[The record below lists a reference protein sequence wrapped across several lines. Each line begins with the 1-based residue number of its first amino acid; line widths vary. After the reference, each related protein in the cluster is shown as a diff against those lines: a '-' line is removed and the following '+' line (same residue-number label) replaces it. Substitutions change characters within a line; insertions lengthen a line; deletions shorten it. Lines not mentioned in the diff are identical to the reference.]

1 MAKIIISAD
10 IHFCKRESLVDNR
23 YPFLARSFEWLNKLS
38 EEIPNSLN
46 VDLGDMFNTSHLTAE
61 DVAVLESIPFNRSW
75 HCITGNHEQDG
86 QNSLL
91 KYFRDIH
98 VIYEKPQLKNFG
110 KDIGWALFIPYT
122 KTPTPLSELLK
133 KLSQSER
140 VVVFSHCDFVG
151 MFGTGEEAGYRID
164 EINKEPRIKMWFN
177 GHYHQRM
184 TLSDKI
190 QVVGNLC
197 GQNFTQNFDPHG
209 VAVYDTETNKYEF
222 IENPFALVF
231 GKMDTS
237 QPKCRDIRK
246 AVESD
251 KVKRYVL
258 AIQTDSELK
267 PAMKEW
273 ADKYLVASRILTSDV
288 AGAGLGSEE
297 IENDEATTVDHIQL
311 FRDEVSARFGE
322 SIVEDLGI

>member
-38 EEIPNSLN
+38 DEIPNSLN
-46 VDLGDMFNTSHLTAE
+46 VDLGDMFNSSHLTAE
-61 DVAVLESIPFNRSW
+61 DVAVLEAIPFNRSW

-110 KDIGWALFIPYT
+110 KDVGWALFIPFT
-122 KTPTPLSELLK
+122 RTPTPLSGLLK
-133 KLSQSER
+133 KLPPSER

-151 MFGTGEEAGYRID
+151 MFGTGEDAGYRID
-164 EINKEPRIKMWFN
+164 EINAEPRIKMWLN

-197 GQNFTQNFDPHG
+197 GQNFTQNFEPHG
-209 VAVYDTETNKYEF
+209 VAVYDTVTNEYEF

-237 QPKCRDIRK
+237 HPKCRDIRK
-246 AVESD
+246 AVEAD
-251 KVKRYVL
+251 PIKRYVL

-267 PAMKEW
+267 SAMKEW

-288 AGAGLGSEE
+288 GGTGLGA
-297 IENDEATTVDHIQL
+297 DEVEDDEVTTIDHIGL
-311 FRDEVSARFGE
+311 FFKEVEERFGKE
-322 SIVEDLGI
+322 IADEIR

>member
-1 MAKIIISAD
+1 
-10 IHFCKRESLVDNR
+10 
-23 YPFLARSFEWLNKLS
+23 
-38 EEIPNSLN
+38 
-46 VDLGDMFNTSHLTAE
+46 
-61 DVAVLESIPFNRSW
+61 
-75 HCITGNHEQDG
+75 
-86 QNSLL
+86 
-91 KYFRDIH
+91 
-98 VIYEKPQLKNFG
+98 
-110 KDIGWALFIPYT
+110 
-122 KTPTPLSELLK
+122 
-133 KLSQSER
+133 
-140 VVVFSHCDFVG
+140 

-297 IENDEATTVDHIQL
+297 VENDEATTVDHIGL
-311 FRDEVSARFGE
+311 FFKEVEERYGKEIADAIR
-322 SIVEDLGI
+322 